1 MRLLSG
7 LQDLLFPV
15 YCHGCGAL
23 GRSLCSLCN
32 TSYELHNFL
41 RKVGSTPTFSAVS
54 YNSVARRILL
64 ASKEDGV
71 RSADELIVHALEHSL
86 RHALERTGKTPVLV
100 PIPSSPQALRKR
112 GRDYLAEI
120 SKRVSDFVGLPTQC
134 LLQHGRRVRDQTV
147 LNASAR
153 FKNLEGALVLRA
165 RPIRTHEVFLVDDLI
180 TTGAT
185 LNEAVKTLE
194 MSGFRVVGA
203 VTALVSLPLR

>member
-1 MRLLSG
+1 MQLFAG

-23 GRSLCSLCN
+23 GESLCSLCK
-32 TSYELHNFL
+32 TSYELHDFL
-41 RKVGSTPTFSAVS
+41 KRVGATPTFSAVA

-71 RSADELIVHALEHSL
+71 RGADDLIVGALEHSL
-86 RHALERTGKTPVLV
+86 RHALRKTYKTPILV
-100 PIPSSPQALRKR
+100 PIPSSSQAVRKR
-112 GRDYLAEI
+112 GRDFLGEI
-120 SKRVSDFVGLPTQC
+120 SKRVSDLVGLPTQS
-134 LLQHGRRVRDQTV
+134 LLQHTRRVKDQT
-147 LNASAR
+147 LLDASAR
-153 FKNLEGALVLRA
+153 VKNLEGALVLKK
-165 RPIRTHEVFLVDDLI
+165 RPVRVHEVFLIDDLI

-194 MSGFRVVGA
+194 MSGFRVLGA

>member
-7 LQDLLFPV
+7 LQELLFPV

-23 GRSLCSLCN
+23 GESLCSLCK

-41 RKVGSTPTFSAVS
+41 TRVGATPTFSAVA

-71 RSADELIVHALEHSL
+71 RGADDLIVDALEYSL
-86 RHALERTGKTPVLV
+86 RGALRKTCKTPILV
-100 PIPSSPQALRKR
+100 PIPSSPQAVRKR
-112 GRDYLAEI
+112 GRDYLGEI
-120 SKRVSDFVGLPTQC
+120 SERVSDLVGLPFQS
-134 LLQHGRRVRDQTV
+134 LLQHNRRVKDQT
-147 LNASAR
+147 LLDASAR
-153 FKNLEGALVLRA
+153 FKNLEGALVLKK
-165 RPIRTHEVFLVDDLI
+165 RPIRIHEVFLIDDLI

-194 MSGFRVVGA
+194 MGGFMVVGA
-203 VTALVSLPLR
+203 VTAFVSLPLR